1 MRWNGTTWLFAL
13 LMTTQ
18 FTVNASGGRKEIVAL
33 PLFTVVVNVTGI
45 LLSSRVTVW
54 LATTGWALFW
64 QTLTWSGFG
73 SLGQLSVAS
82 GTPSPSVSTRVSL
95 TVILTV
101 FVSESCPSLTVN
113 STRYGFGPPWAD
125 DGVHAKTALV
135 PSAPG
140 VRLAPAGRPP
150 TANFSG
156 NGPSTSVAVT
166 VNVSG
171 VPSLMVNGPGTV
183 RTGGALTGG
192 AGIGMGGGLLSSV
205 PVLTLKREL
214 VRPQKY
220 RAGG

>member
-13 LMTTQ
+13 LTTTQ

-45 LLSSRVTVW
+45 WLSSRVTVW

-73 SLGQLSVAS
+73 SFGQLSVAS

-95 TVILTV
+95 TVILTI
-101 FVSESCPSLTVN
+101 FVSESWPSLTVN

-125 DGVHAKTALV
+125 DGVQVKTALL

-171 VPSLMVNGPGTV
+171 VASSIVNGPGTV
-183 RTGGALTGG
+183 RTGGSLTGATVIEMG
-192 AGIGMGGGLLSSV
+192 AVALSRLPSLALNV
-205 PVLTLKREL
+205 KLSDPK
-214 VRPQKY
+214 
-220 RAGG
+220 